1 MFAKRSGLMKSKAAE
16 VKRILWL
23 ILLANVLVASVK
35 IVLGQVIKS
44 SSMTADGFHSLTDG
58 SANLVG
64 LIAVFIAAKPVD
76 ENHPY
81 GHKKFETLAGLLI
94 SVFLFFLGGN
104 ILFHAVRGF
113 NNPVVPEITGASLLI
128 LLITLG
134 INTIISVYEL
144 KAGERLG
151 SNILIADS
159 YHTRSDIYISLG
171 VLITL
176 AGIKLG
182 LPAVID
188 SVVSLVVV
196 VFIFHAAGE
205 ILLPTCGV
213 LADQAVFDRSV
224 IAKMVSEFAE
234 VKDVHEIRSRG
245 REDDRYIDL
254 HIELDPAMS
263 VEESHYLIHKIEY
276 EIRTQIGVAVQVLIH
291 VEPYRRSLGNMV
303 LPLSDLS
310 SGKPREYN
318 R

>member
-1 MFAKRSGLMKSKAAE
+1 MKSKAAE

-263 VEESHYLIHKIEY
+263 VEESHYLIHKIED
-276 EIRTQIGVAVQVLIH
+276 EIRTQIGGAVQVLIH
-291 VEPYRRSLGNMV
+291 VEPYRRSRGNMV